1 MSMDHGSEAV
11 KQLFIYK
18 QEANSLPKVFYRSS
32 VVSNNLD
39 NDSQQRTWCQGKEA
53 SHKKVL

>member
-39 NDSQQRTWCQGKEA
+39 NDSQQRT
-53 SHKKVL
+53 